1 MTMNSLAFAGSGC
14 FGLVWGW
21 YVGQFSGINQ
31 QRFQAYLFIGFTIL
45 LLPTHI
51 YLLVDWMSSIAFLL
65 AAGFTL
71 TLHLAW
77 LRKLGSQKMDQVE
90 GVVQ

>member
-1 MTMNSLAFAGSGC
+1 MNLLAFAGSGC

-21 YVGQFSGINQ
+21 YTGQFSGINQ
-31 QRFQAYLFIGFTIL
+31 QRYQAYLFIGLTTL
-45 LLPTHI
+45 LLPTQI
-51 YLLVDWMSSIAFLL
+51 YFLVDWLSSITFLF

-71 TLHLAW
+71 ILHLAW
-77 LRKLGSQKMDQVE
+77 LRKLSSKKMDQVE